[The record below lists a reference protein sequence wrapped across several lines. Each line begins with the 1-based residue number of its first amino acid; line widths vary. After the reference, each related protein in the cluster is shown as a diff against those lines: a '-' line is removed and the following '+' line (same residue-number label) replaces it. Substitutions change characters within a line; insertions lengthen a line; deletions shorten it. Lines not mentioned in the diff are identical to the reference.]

1 MNSYSRKIPREIQV
15 QLINSLKNIEI
26 NESNLSLIYQFING
40 LHQDLIEKG
49 YQEIYRLN
57 NLSFTIKQKLENENK
72 IMKKHPEY
80 FLNYIHKS
88 NSKYF
93 ERKIVP
99 LIEKYKLD
107 SFLIKLD
114 TPKFDLHDD
123 FSFEDYKSKIYNSLY
138 TSAKDLI
145 RLIRCDYHANIFI
158 EKYFDYETNFF
169 SFRKISRKEIKKKL
183 KKIKL
188 FVIDSKVYTSW
199 DSFERYRWD
208 FLGWIRFINPSSEK
222 DYQLISYFQGFNYKL
237 LDNYDEKLISN
248 YLRLIHDV
256 IAGDNEEKYNYIL
269 NWISNLIKNPG
280 CKNSKSI
287 IITGSPDILKESF
300 INVLRKLFIGYTN
313 KLNSVFDLKNKD
325 LIENKIIL
333 FIKDSSKNLD
343 KLNSTE
349 INNLI
354 ILSQE
359 TNLSNYEIFNID
371 YLDIDMD
378 LWIIA
383 DELEDDFYDNLLT
396 FFMKRD
402 ISNFHPL
409 TTHFDE

>member
-15 QLINSLKNIEI
+15 QLIKSLKNIEI
-26 NESNLSLIYQFING
+26 NESNLSLIFQFING

-72 IMKKHPEY
+72 IMKKPPEY

-93 ERKIVP
+93 ERMIIP

-114 TPKFDLHDD
+114 TPKFDLHEN

-138 TSAKDLI
+138 ASAKDLI
-145 RLIRCDYHANIFI
+145 RLIRCDYQANIFI
-158 EKYFDYETNFF
+158 EKYFDYETNLF
-169 SFRKISRKEIKKKL
+169 SFRKVSRKEIKKKL

-208 FLGWIRFINPSSEK
+208 FLGWIRFINENSEK
-222 DYQLISYFQGFNYKL
+222 DHQLISYFQGFNYKL
-237 LDNYDEKLISN
+237 LDNYDEKIISN
-248 YLRLIHDV
+248 YLRLIHDI
-256 IAGDNEEKYNYIL
+256 IAGGNEEKYNYIL
-269 NWISNLIKNPG
+269 NWISNLIKNPEY
-280 CKNSKSI
+280 KNSKSI

-313 KLNSVFDLKNKD
+313 KLNLISDLKNKY
-325 LIENKIIL
+325 LIENKIVL

-343 KLNSTE
+343 KINSSE

-354 ILSQE
+354 IL
-359 TNLSNYEIFNID
+359 TKDNVYDSNYEIFNID
-371 YLDIDMD
+371 YLDIDID
-378 LWIIA
+378 LWIIV
-383 DELEDDFYDNLLT
+383 DELEDEFYDNLLT
-396 FFMKRD
+396 FFY
-402 ISNFHPL
+402 NY
-409 TTHFDE
+409 